1 MALLDKTCSTRS
13 RLLNCGWHQW
23 LTRRWYNNKEEVNQ
37 YRNRG
42 QTAQLAGS
50 KTASHE
56 PAAGPGDEAPK
67 SPNTNTT
74 GTHQS
79 FISSTPRHVI
89 NKRVVSKGVSTRVSE
104 ERGGGRHLFSQAAV
118 FSLLP
123 TLSLPHIFTPSQLQ
137 SEGFDT
143 EPRNFF
149 WSLVFLQ
156 VNRIRILFYLSYRTN
171 MQNAVPGDFILR
183 T

>member
-1 MALLDKTCSTRS
+1 
-13 RLLNCGWHQW
+13 
-23 LTRRWYNNKEEVNQ
+23 LTRRWCNNKEEVNQ

-104 ERGGGRHLFSQAAV
+104 ERGGGRHLFSKPPSSLFFPLSPFLTLLRLRNCNPKASTQNRATFFGLS
-118 FSLLP
+118 FSC
-123 TLSLPHIFTPSQLQ
+123 
-137 SEGFDT
+137 
-143 EPRNFF
+143 R
-149 WSLVFLQ
+149 
-156 VNRIRILFYLSYRTN
+156 
-171 MQNAVPGDFILR
+171 
-183 T
+183 